1 MPDQPRLPFCTV
13 VAAALCTLVLA
24 ACTEMPRRTTYVT
37 STTAQNIDPKQ
48 ASIPVGSNGHVYFP
62 GTLVAQGDARQLA
75 SNSHQAGYRNL
86 AATAQ
91 PSYRLGN
98 GDRLRITVFGE
109 AGLTGQYLVDGSGY
123 ISMPLVSQV
132 RIGGLT
138 TAQAQSVITEK
149 LRQGYL
155 RSPDVAVQV
164 VTYRPFF
171 ILGEV
176 QRSGQ
181 YPYVAGMTV
190 ETAVAIA
197 GGFSPR
203 ARKSKFKVLRQSA
216 DGPEKLLLKPTAKV
230 MPGDTIT
237 VAERYF

>member
-1 MPDQPRLPFCTV
+1 MVAIILASCTAV
-13 VAAALCTLVLA
+13 PKRTTLVSSA
-24 ACTEMPRRTTYVT
+24 ES
-37 STTAQNIDPKQ
+37 STTSLEQEQ
-48 ASIPVGSNGHVYFP
+48 TTIPMGSNGQVYFP

-75 SNSHQAGYRNL
+75 SNSNRVAYGDVASSSR
-86 AATAQ
+86 

-109 AGLTGQYLVDGSGY
+109 AGLTGQYLVDGTGY
-123 ISMPLVSQV
+123 ISMPLISQV
-132 RIGGLT
+132 RVGGMT
-138 TAQAQSVITEK
+138 TSQAQSVITDK

-155 RSPDVAVQV
+155 RNPDVAVQV
-164 VTYRPFF
+164 ITYRPFF

-203 ARKSKFKVLRQSA
+203 ARKSKFKVVRNRGSET
-216 DGPEKLLLKPTAKV
+216 EKLLLKPTAKV

>member
-1 MPDQPRLPFCTV
+1 MGAVFLASCT
-13 VAAALCTLVLA
+13 AAPKRTTLVSS
-24 ACTEMPRRTTYVT
+24 TNSST
-37 STTAQNIDPKQ
+37 SSQDPDQ
-48 ASIPVGSNGHVYFP
+48 ASIPVGSNGQVYFP
-62 GTLVAQGDARQLA
+62 GTLVAQGDAMQLA
-75 SNSHQAGYRNL
+75 SNSNR
-86 AATAQ
+86 TAHRGFTSSQ

-109 AGLTGQYLVDGSGY
+109 AGLTGQYLVDGTGY
-123 ISMPLVSQV
+123 ISMPLISQV
-132 RIGGLT
+132 MVGGMT
-138 TAQAQSVITEK
+138 TSQAQSVITEK

-155 RSPDVAVQV
+155 RNPDVAVQV
-164 VTYRPFF
+164 ITYRPFF

-203 ARKSKFKVLRQSA
+203 ARKSKFKVVRHRGS
-216 DGPEKLLLKPTAKV
+216 GTEKLLLKPSAKV